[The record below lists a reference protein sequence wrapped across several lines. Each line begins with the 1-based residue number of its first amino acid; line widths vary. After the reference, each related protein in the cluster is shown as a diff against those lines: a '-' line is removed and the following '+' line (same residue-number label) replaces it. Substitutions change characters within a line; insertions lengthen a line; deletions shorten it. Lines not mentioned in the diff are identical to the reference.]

1 MSTPVLPNDA
11 YSPGSEMDPAS
22 KPLGSQRSLRT
33 YWIISLAVF
42 FVLVF
47 CGSFVFF
54 YLRNQQ
60 KSASQSATKSK
71 TPHPLPAA
79 KLIDESNQ
87 QLPDSE
93 LRHGRLFLVFVT
105 AECDACMKESEFLR
119 TLVEKYNKIPFYG
132 VVSFGEK
139 DVVLREAKDKF
150 PFKVFYDEQ
159 FQLAGPL
166 GISRVPVKLYVE
178 DGVIK
183 KAWGG
188 ATVSDQAKAD
198 FIKWLDDLD

>member
-1 MSTPVLPNDA
+1 MSTLSQSNDA
-11 YSPGSEMDPAS
+11 DGPGTDMDPGSKPA
-22 KPLGSQRSLRT
+22 GNQRSLKIV
-33 YWIISLAVF
+33 WIISLAVL

-47 CGSFVFF
+47 CGGFVFF

-60 KSASQSATKSK
+60 KPASQSATK
-71 TPHPLPAA
+71 TPHPLPEA

-93 LRHGRLFLVFVT
+93 LKHGRLILVFIT
-105 AECDACMKESEFLR
+105 SECDACMKESQFLR
-119 TLVEKYNKIPFYG
+119 TVVGKYNKIPFYG

-139 DVVLREAKDKF
+139 DVALREAKDKF
-150 PFKVFYDEQ
+150 PFKVFYDEHL
-159 FQLAGPL
+159 QLAGPL
-166 GISRVPVKLYVE
+166 GITRVPVKLFVE

-188 ATVSDQAKAD
+188 ATVDDQAKAD
-198 FIKWLDDLD
+198 FIKWLDDLP

>member
-1 MSTPVLPNDA
+1 MSTPGQLDDA
-11 YSPGSEMDPAS
+11 LSPGSDLDPAS
-22 KPLGSQRSLRT
+22 KPAGKQRSLRT
-33 YWIISLAVF
+33 VWIISLAVF

-47 CGSFVFF
+47 CGGFVFF
-54 YLRNQQ
+54 YVRNQQ
-60 KSASQSATKSK
+60 TSAASSTTKSK
-71 TPHPLPAA
+71 TPHPLPEA
-79 KLIDESNQ
+79 KLVDESNQ

-105 AECDACMKESEFLR
+105 AACDACMKESEFLK
-119 TLVEKYNKIPFYG
+119 TLIEKHNKIPFYG
-132 VVSFGEK
+132 VVSFGDK
-139 DVVLREAKDKF
+139 DIALREAKDKF
-150 PFKVFYDEQ
+150 PFKVFYDER